1 MATAKYPLIWRLLHW
16 VIAIM
21 VLAML
26 PIGFWMADRG
36 EAGLWGAL
44 TGTLYASHKTV
55 GFLVLWLMVVRL
67 VFRLTIT
74 PPSYPPQMPAF
85 IRRLAHSTHHLMYIL
100 LFAIAL
106 LGWAGVTAF
115 PALSIAGGWSL
126 PGMPFIPESR
136 TLSKLLF
143 TIHGWL
149 AIVLSILVV
158 VHIAGALKHKF
169 IDKDGVFDRMSLKK

>member
-1 MATAKYPLIWRLLHW
+1 
-16 VIAIM
+16 
-21 VLAML
+21 
-26 PIGFWMADRG
+26 
-36 EAGLWGAL
+36 
-44 TGTLYASHKTV
+44 
-55 GFLVLWLMVVRL
+55 
-67 VFRLTIT
+67 
-74 PPSYPPQMPAF
+74 
-85 IRRLAHSTHHLMYIL
+85 
-100 LFAIAL
+100 

-126 PGMPFIPESR
+126 PSMPFIPESR

-158 VHIAGALKHKF
+158 VHIAGALKHRF

>member
-85 IRRLAHSTHHLMYIL
+85 IRRLAHSTHHLMYVL

>member
-26 PIGFWMADRG
+26 PIGFWMAYRG

-85 IRRLAHSTHHLMYIL
+85 IRRLAHSTHHLMYVL

>member
-55 GFLVLWLMVVRL
+55 GFMVLWLMVVRL

-85 IRRLAHSTHHLMYIL
+85 IRRLAHSTHHLMYVL

-126 PGMPFIPESR
+126 PSMPFIPESR

>member
-85 IRRLAHSTHHLMYIL
+85 IRRLAHSTHHLMYVL

-126 PGMPFIPESR
+126 PSMPFIPESR

>member
-85 IRRLAHSTHHLMYIL
+85 IRRLAHSTHHLMYVL

-126 PGMPFIPESR
+126 PSMPFIPESR

-158 VHIAGALKHKF
+158 VHIAGALKHRF